1 MIMENFNYLD
11 YFEFMDK
18 IFFIKEQL
26 NNTLSIGYLYRS
38 QIKNGYISASIKNGY
53 ISASVINVTINE
65 SKKETCKKCKFFS
78 NCNYSDNIFVDFKTT
93 FNDTESSA
101 TLLRKIIIRKLLLNK
116 KYGCLKNIKK
126 YSPLIEEIKS
136 NIKISEEKIKTMKEL
151 QMQLSQKACGIFEDD
166 QK

>member
-26 NNTLSIGYLYRS
+26 NNTLSIRYLYRS
-38 QIKNGYISASIKNGY
+38 QIKSGS
-53 ISASVINVTINE
+53 ISASVINVTIKE
-65 SKKETCKKCKFFS
+65 SKKETCKKCKFFT

-151 QMQLSQKACGIFEDD
+151 QMQLSQKACGICEDD

>member
-26 NNTLSIGYLYRS
+26 NNTLSIRYLYRS
-38 QIKNGYISASIKNGY
+38 QIKGGSISAN
-53 ISASVINVTINE
+53 VINVTIDE

-78 NCNYSDNIFVDFKTT
+78 NCNYSSNIFVDFKTT
-93 FNDTESSA
+93 FDNTDKTA
-101 TLLRKIIIRKLLLNK
+101 ILLRKTIIRKLLLNK

-126 YSPLIEEIKS
+126 YSPLIEEIKN

-151 QMQLSQKACGIFEDD
+151 QTQLSQKACVIYEDD

>member
-26 NNTLSIGYLYRS
+26 NNTLSIRYLYRS
-38 QIKNGYISASIKNGY
+38 QIKGGSISS
-53 ISASVINVTINE
+53 SVINVTINE

-93 FNDTESSA
+93 FDNTDKT
-101 TLLRKIIIRKLLLNK
+101 TILKKIIIKKLLLNK

-126 YSPLIEEIKS
+126 YSPLMEEIKN
-136 NIKISEEKIKTMKEL
+136 NIKMSEEKIKTMKEL
-151 QMQLSQKACGIFEDD
+151 QMQLSQKACGIYEED

>member
-26 NNTLSIGYLYRS
+26 NNTLSIRYLYRS
-38 QIKNGYISASIKNGY
+38 QIKGGS

-65 SKKETCKKCKFFS
+65 SKKEMCKKCKFFS

-93 FNDTESSA
+93 FDNTDKTA
-101 TLLRKIIIRKLLLNK
+101 ILLRKTIIRKLLLNK

-126 YSPLIEEIKS
+126 YSPLMEEIKN
-136 NIKISEEKIKTMKEL
+136 NIKMSEEKIKTMKEL
-151 QMQLSQKACGIFEDD
+151 QMQLSQKACGIYEED

>member
-26 NNTLSIGYLYRS
+26 NNTLSIRYLYRS
-38 QIKNGYISASIKNGY
+38 QIKGGSISS
-53 ISASVINVTINE
+53 SVINVTINE

-93 FNDTESSA
+93 FDNTDKT
-101 TLLRKIIIRKLLLNK
+101 TILKKIIIRKLLLNK

-126 YSPLIEEIKS
+126 YSPLMEEIKN
-136 NIKISEEKIKTMKEL
+136 NIKMSEEKIKTMKEL
-151 QMQLSQKACGIFEDD
+151 QMQLSQKACGIYEED